1 MLLLIRDTNKLIFI
15 QLQHVTSTDARLS
28 LTTLLRCA
36 MFLIEFHFVDW
47 MQQKPS
53 MSLVLPKA
61 SSTLTRC
68 DHWESMFCCWQ
79 LLILRAVVHAVLLV
93 LAFFRYPSI
102 VENMNFATRLG

>member
-53 MSLVLPKA
+53 MSLVLP
-61 SSTLTRC
+61 
-68 DHWESMFCCWQ
+68 
-79 LLILRAVVHAVLLV
+79 ILEKVDAVG
-93 LAFFRYPSI
+93 FGS
-102 VENMNFATRLG
+102 RLGEGERRRGSG